1 MQNLKFCILFLYN
14 MHMHKKLHIKHLLIF
29 KRAAKRKNVI
39 DIAILLDSNQY
50 VEYSMSFKQYALT
63 YWVARRITS
72 LFSNYIIDKHTNV
85 AVNDLIDVKHPVHV
99 FISLLHANI
108 DFNFKTITL
117 DKIIGRI
124 HYYFKQKSSSKR
136 KFNVVWKMILE
147 KQVCPWI
154 TKQVDYAL
162 QNKSPK
168 IEHIMKTMRLGMF
181 YMVVKKYLYGK
192 NVKSGLKKQH
202 ESRSSNVE

>member
-1 MQNLKFCILFLYN
+1 MYN
-14 MHMHKKLHIKHLLIF
+14 IQVHKKLHIKHMLIF

-50 VEYSMSFKQYALT
+50 VEYSMTFKQNVLT
-63 YWVARRITS
+63 YWVIKRITS
-72 LFSNYIIDKHTNV
+72 LFSSFLIDKRTDI
-85 AVNDLIDVKHPVHV
+85 AVNDLIDVKHPMHI

-108 DFNFKTITL
+108 GFKFKTVTL
-117 DKIIGRI
+117 DKMISRI
-124 HYYFKQKSSSKR
+124 HYYFKQKSASKR
-136 KFNVVWKMILE
+136 KFSVVWKMILE
-147 KQVCPWI
+147 KQICPWI

-181 YMVVKKYLYGK
+181 YMVIKNYLYGK
-192 NVKSGLKKQH
+192 NLKSSIKKDN
-202 ESRSSNVE
+202 ESRSNSVK